1 METINYNCFNAG
13 IKYLKDKYG
22 YCKVYHTDKYRE
34 RIQKARNAKERKAI
48 EAAITDDDWTT
59 IHNPA
64 TDRDGKEVELLL
76 QQYPYGYSVR
86 KELYNKLISLGVK
99 L

>member
-22 YCKVYHTDKYRE
+22 STKVYHTDKFRQ
-34 RIQKARNAKERKAI
+34 RISKARNAAERKAI
-48 EAAITDDDWTT
+48 EAAQTDEDWL
-59 IHNPA
+59 ILHNPA
-64 TDRDGKEVELLL
+64 TDRDGHEVELLL
-76 QQYPYGYSVR
+76 QQYPYGYGVR
-86 KELYNKLISLGVK
+86 RELYNKLISLGVK